1 MSHKW
6 IRALA
11 ELDSQGTPGILITV
25 IEERGSTPRNAGAKM
40 VVTTD
45 AQFDTIG
52 GGHLEYKVIKLARQ
66 MLEDNQH
73 EPRLERFSL
82 GASLGQCCGG
92 ATTVLLEPM
101 GTDVKEIAVFGAG
114 HVGQALI
121 PVLASLPC
129 RIRWID
135 QREDIFPEHIP
146 QGVTKIVNEFPVD
159 EVEDL
164 PTNSYFIVMTHN
176 HQLDQQLS
184 EKILARDDFS
194 YFGLIGS
201 ATKRKKFEHRLTAK
215 GFSRKQL
222 DKMTCPM
229 GIPEVKGKLPAE
241 IAVAVAAE
249 FIALYNRNFG
259 AGAKPGS
266 KERTGAHAGT
276 SQPLKKVVSRL
287 AV

>member
-1 MSHKW
+1 MSHQW
-6 IRALA
+6 IQALA
-11 ELDSQGTPGILITV
+11 ELDRQSDPGILITV

-40 VVTTD
+40 VVT
-45 AQFDTIG
+45 AEEQFDTIG

-73 EPRLERFSL
+73 QPRLERFSL

-101 GTDVKEIAVFGAG
+101 STDLREVAIFGAG
-114 HVGQALI
+114 HVGQALVPI
-121 PVLASLPC
+121 LASLPC
-129 RIRWID
+129 KIRWID
-135 QREDIFPEHIP
+135 AREDIFPDHIP
-146 QGVTKIVNEFPVD
+146 EGVSKIVNEFPVD
-159 EVEDL
+159 EVADL
-164 PTNSYFIVMTHN
+164 PAGSYFIVMTHN
-176 HQLDQQLS
+176 HQLDQELS

-215 GFSRKQL
+215 GFSQQQL
-222 DKMTCPM
+222 EKMTCPL

-241 IAVAVAAE
+241 IAVSVAAE
-249 FIALYNRNFG
+249 FISLYNQSF
-259 AGAKPGS
+259 GS
-266 KERTGAHAGT
+266 KSSGNNKDSNQLE
-276 SQPLKKVVSRL
+276 SSKVVSRL